1 MLAFGG
7 GLAYASGM
15 LTVMI
20 ETRNHQDALARTLA
34 SLVSGAV
41 EGIVREVLVH
51 DRGST
56 DQTAAVADHA
66 GCVMVPAG
74 DLLGGVRRAKGDWLL
89 FVEPGARLSE
99 GWVEAVFAHVGH
111 ATTPARFLRARAPDS
126 GFLARMMTRSRPL
139 SEGLLVSKRQAL
151 AKLKPGDEAEALAR
165 RLSSRRIGAEIMPAR
180 RDKA

>member
-1 MLAFGG
+1 
-7 GLAYASGM
+7 M

-66 GCVMVPAG
+66 GCVLVPSG
-74 DLLGGVRRAKGDWLL
+74 DLLGSVRRAKGDWLL
-89 FVEPGARLSE
+89 FVEPGAKLSD

-111 ATTPARFLRARAPDS
+111 ATTAARFLRARSPDG

-151 AKLKPGDEAEALAR
+151 TKLKPGDEAESLAR

>member
-1 MLAFGG
+1 
-7 GLAYASGM
+7 M

-56 DQTAAVADHA
+56 DQTVAVADHA
-66 GCVMVPAG
+66 GCVMLSGG
-74 DLLGGVRRAKGDWLL
+74 DLLDGVRRAKGDWLL
-89 FVEPGARLSE
+89 FIEPGSKLSE
-99 GWVEAVFAHVGH
+99 GWVDAVFAHVGH
-111 ATTPARFLRARAPDS
+111 ATTPARFLRARSLDT
-126 GFLARMMTRSRPL
+126 GFLARMMTRGRPL

-151 AKLKPGDEAEALAR
+151 AKLRPGDEVEAFAR

-180 RDKA
+180 RDKG

>member
-1 MLAFGG
+1 MR
-7 GLAYASGM
+7 M
-15 LTVMI
+15 LTVLI

-66 GCVMVPAG
+66 GCVMVPSG

-89 FVEPGARLSE
+89 FVEPGAKLSE

-111 ATTPARFLRARAPDS
+111 ANTPARFLRARAPDS
-126 GFLARMMTRSRPL
+126 GFLARMMMRRRPL

-151 AKLKPGDEAEALAR
+151 AKLKPGDEVEALAR
-165 RLSSRRIGAEIMPAR
+165 RLSSRRIGAEITPAR
-180 RDKA
+180 REKA

>member
-1 MLAFGG
+1 
-7 GLAYASGM
+7 M

-66 GCVMVPAG
+66 GCVMVPSG

-89 FVEPGARLSE
+89 FVEPGAKLSE
-99 GWVEAVFAHVGH
+99 GWVDAVFAHVGH

-126 GFLARMMTRSRPL
+126 GILARIMMRRRPL
-139 SEGLLVSKRQAL
+139 AEGLLVSKRQAL
-151 AKLKPGDEAEALAR
+151 AKLKPGEEAETLAR
-165 RLSSRRIGAEIMPAR
+165 RLSSRRIGAEITPAR
-180 RDKA
+180 REKA

>member
-1 MLAFGG
+1 
-7 GLAYASGM
+7 M

-66 GCVMVPAG
+66 GCVMVPSG

-99 GWVEAVFAHVGH
+99 GWVEAVFAHVGQ
-111 ATTPARFLRARAPDS
+111 ATTPARFLRARSPDS
-126 GFLARMMTRSRPL
+126 GFLARMMMRRRPL

-151 AKLKPGDEAEALAR
+151 ARLKPGEEAETLAR

-180 RDKA
+180 REKA

>member
-1 MLAFGG
+1 
-7 GLAYASGM
+7 M

-56 DQTAAVADHA
+56 DQTAAIADHA
-66 GCVMVPAG
+66 GCVVVSSG
-74 DLLGGVRRAKGDWLL
+74 DLLDGVRRAKGDWLL
-89 FVEPGARLSE
+89 FVEPGSKLSE
-99 GWVEAVFAHVGH
+99 GWVDAVFAHVGH
-111 ATTPARFLRARAPDS
+111 ASTPARFLRARSPEA

-151 AKLKPGDEAEALAR
+151 AKLRPGDAVDTLAR
-165 RLSSRRIGAEIMPAR
+165 RLSSRRIGAEITPAR
-180 RDKA
+180 REHA